1 MYVQPFHSKRDISMY
16 FVTNIFSV
24 VWLSYPISFSNGS
37 SFNDDLT
44 RYRSLRCGASAI
56 VVIFDLTMTI
66 IGLWPC
72 RSQLVESW
80 YVLVGLCISTATFRV
95 IYRGAGWRKGEKNT
109 LCLFCRDIFLLDKN
123 FGLLPRTGNRE
134 KEEKKM
140 GEAGKKNDKS
150 RGTVK
155 ISGENSWRDAMLRR
169 RNFCKRF
176 PTTMQPRSFY
186 FCWNFHAWFPEHG
199 DLWRLKPTDRTFVW
213 IKLFFPFAL
222 HQCEFEE
229 LELAIFRSNKAICSI
244 LLFPASTQSF
254 VCQSWNFIIHYE
266 ILEEDYVF
274 SNEIHSF
281 MLKYIDKCTRW

>member
-1 MYVQPFHSKRDISMY
+1 
-16 FVTNIFSV
+16 
-24 VWLSYPISFSNGS
+24 
-37 SFNDDLT
+37 
-44 RYRSLRCGASAI
+44 
-56 VVIFDLTMTI
+56 MTI

-80 YVLVGLCISTATFRV
+80 YVLAGLCISTATFRV

-109 LCLFCRDIFLLDKN
+109 LCLFCRDIFSLDKN
-123 FGLLPRTGNRE
+123 FGLLPRTGNTE
-134 KEEKKM
+134 EEKKM
-140 GEAGKKNDKS
+140 GETGKKNDKS
-150 RGTVK
+150 RGREEIVGGTVK

-213 IKLFFPFAL
+213 IKPFFPFAL
-222 HQCEFEE
+222 HQCEFKE

-244 LLFPASTQSF
+244 LLFPASTQRL
-254 VCQSWNFIIHYE
+254 VCQFWNFRNFPDTWYNDARYSRKIMRFQMRFIV
-266 ILEEDYVF
+266 L
-274 SNEIHSF
+274 
-281 MLKYIDKCTRW
+281 C